1 MWTDKKLE
9 DLRVSPEFASR
20 IPPLS
25 DREFRQLEENILSE
39 GCAWSPIVSWNDV
52 IVDGHNRYR
61 ILLKHPEIH
70 YFIYEKSFPDME
82 SALAWICK
90 NQLGRRNL
98 TPNQRKYL
106 IGKQY
111 SSEKQS
117 YGGARNIKRE
127 PDEDSER
134 QEKSGAQCVPLKPE
148 EKTYDRIARE
158 NRVSHMY
165 VKRAEKYADGLDE
178 AEEIFPGIRQ
188 KILKGDLKVTAKEM
202 KEVAADPDP
211 ETKKERVEIILGKR
225 PGKESGELRRIR
237 EISEKMASA
246 PNARGRAEDGYCS
259 NDDTAVA
266 ELTDAWRSFHNR
278 WELCFEE
285 FVDDCPGEAVRKTVR
300 KITGAA
306 VKYLKKKEEEVNEIN

>member
-82 SALAWICK
+82 AALAWICK

-106 IGKQY
+106 IGKRY
-111 SSEKQS
+111 NAEKMS
-117 YGGARNIKRE
+117 HGGARHFKLGKNGYYGQSGIGGHKDGLRPGE
-127 PDEDSER
+127 KTSER
-134 QEKSGAQCVPLKPE
+134 
-148 EKTYDRIARE
+148 IAKE
-158 NRVSHMY
+158 YHVSHMY
-165 VKRAEKYADGLDE
+165 VERAEKYANAVDLTDQT
-178 AEEIFPGIRQ
+178 IPGIRHR
-188 KILKGDLKVTAKEM
+188 IL
-202 KEVAADPDP
+202 
-211 ETKKERVEIILGKR
+211 
-225 PGKESGELRRIR
+225 SGELRAAATDLVV
-237 EISEKMASA
+237 ISEERSLE
-246 PNARGRAEDGYCS
+246 ARKDLIGKLIVPRR
-259 NDDTAVA
+259 
-266 ELTDAWRSFHNR
+266 LR
-278 WELCFEE
+278 
-285 FVDDCPGEAVRKTVR
+285 
-300 KITGAA
+300 
-306 VKYLKKKEEEVNEIN
+306 